1 MLIATAQL
9 AYPNYLAEVWHVY
22 LVYVAMMFFSYL
34 IICLPTKYVS
44 WFNIWATAL
53 GIVVLIVTTILLP
66 AMANELNS
74 GKEIFTSVRCLRT
87 ELSDLTLTRD
97 VRSCTTRQAGPRDGR
112 SA

>member
-34 IICLPTKYVS
+34 IICMPTKYVS

-66 AMANELNS
+66 AKATELNS
-74 GKEIFTSVRCLRT
+74 AKEIFTNVRASKPVDNRF
-87 ELSDLTLTRD
+87 
-97 VRSCTTRQAGPRDGR
+97 
-112 SA
+112 